1 MASYKVVLK
10 PSVEKDLR
18 SLPRSIVARVFKQI
32 EALKDEPFPRQS
44 IKLAGTEYL
53 YRLRIG
59 DYRVIY
65 GVDRD
70 LQQIIVHYVRHRR
83 DVYRQL

>member
-32 EALKDEPFPRQS
+32 EALKDEPVPRQS
-44 IKLAGTEYL
+44 IKLAGAEHL
-53 YRLRIG
+53 YRIRIG

-70 LQQIIVHYVRHRR
+70 LKQVIVHYVRHRR
-83 DVYRQL
+83 DVYRQV

>member
-1 MASYKVVLK
+1 MASYRVVFR

-18 SLPRSIVARVFKQI
+18 SLPREVIARVFKRV
-32 EALKDEPFPRQS
+32 EALKDDPFPRQS
-44 IKLAGTEYL
+44 TKLAGAEQL

-65 GVDRD
+65 GIDKEARQV
-70 LQQIIVHYVRHRR
+70 IVHYVRHRR

>member
-1 MASYKVVLK
+1 MASFKVIFK

-18 SLPRSIVARVFKQI
+18 SLPKSVVARVFKHI
-32 EALKDEPFPRQS
+32 EALKDDPFPRQS
-44 IKLAGTEYL
+44 IKLAGAEL
-53 YRLRIG
+53 LSRLRIG

-65 GVDRD
+65 GVDKEAK
-70 LQQIIVHYVRHRR
+70 QIIVQYVRHRR

>member
-1 MASYKVVLK
+1 MASFKVIFK

-18 SLPRSIVARVFKQI
+18 SLPKSVVARVFKHI
-32 EALKDEPFPRQS
+32 EVLKDDPSPRQS
-44 IKLAGTEYL
+44 IKLAGAELL
-53 YRLRIG
+53 YRIRIG

-65 GVDRD
+65 GVDKEAK
-70 LQQIIVHYVRHRR
+70 QVIVHYVRHRR

>member
-1 MASYKVVLK
+1 MASYKVVVK

-32 EALKDEPFPRQS
+32 EALKDEPVPRQS
-44 IKLAGTEYL
+44 IKLAGAEHL
-53 YRLRIG
+53 YRIRIG

-70 LQQIIVHYVRHRR
+70 LKQVIVHYVRHRR
-83 DVYRQL
+83 DVYRQV